1 MHITLKE
8 ILMTNIVP
16 CDDCGK
22 DIDVS
27 HLGAKQSDD
36 RFVCKRCQVKYR
48 QMEQLIAMYERE
60 GQTIQ

>member
-1 MHITLKE
+1 
-8 ILMTNIVP
+8 MTNIVP

-27 HLGAKQSDD
+27 HLGAKRSDD

-60 GQTIQ
+60 GQTLQ